1 MFHLHD
7 MHMHKNKFQKDKIPK
22 HEKTK
27 ILNFYEKINRAIF
40 MTMSWEKNL
49 SSNIQKAQIIK
60 KNSDKIY
67 HIEFSNFCTT
77 NFDKQVKR

>member
-60 KNSDKIY
+60 KTVIKFTIL
-67 HIEFSNFCTT
+67 NFQTFVLPILI
-77 NFDKQVKR
+77 NK